1 MNVERTCHAA
11 TVLSNGKVLVAGGN
25 SGESWAML
33 QSEIY
38 DPSTGNWTNAGYT
51 NVPRFAHTSSLL
63 PDETVLITGGSIG
76 ETVMADAEL
85 YDPITK
91 VRTPTDSM
99 HDGRCGHTASILQN
113 EKVLVAGG
121 SIYPVHY
128 LIHVNYMIHLQENGQ
143 GLVV

>member
-1 MNVERTCHAA
+1 M
-11 TVLSNGKVLVAGGN
+11 VLNNGKVLVTGGLTSN
-25 SGESWAML
+25 YSVV
-33 QSEIY
+33 SEYGLY
-38 DPSTGNWTNAGYT
+38 DPSTGNWMNAGYT
-51 NVPRFAHTSSLL
+51 NIARYLHTLSLL
-63 PDETVLITGGSIG
+63 PDGKVLITGGISK
-76 ETVMADAEL
+76 ETIPADAEL

-91 VRTPTDSM
+91 VRTPTDIM
-99 HDGRCGHTASILQN
+99 QDGRCGHTASILPN